1 LPSFSLWPEQIRNN
15 DKKDEKMTEEIYPM
29 PSFPI
34 LVVSDLE
41 VSSKFY
47 QEALGFRHIFSM
59 PGLGGK
65 PALVHLRWLKYADL
79 LISLPRDGREIPE
92 PRGAG
97 VSLSFQMLERF
108 EGSVDALAER
118 AKANGADILSG
129 PLDQPWNVRE
139 LTILDP
145 DGYRLVFTAPLNTN
159 LSFDEMIGN
168 VVDGGKS

>member
-1 LPSFSLWPEQIRNN
+1 MP
-15 DKKDEKMTEEIYPM
+15 EEIYPM
-29 PSFPI
+29 PSFPTLI
-34 LVVSDLE
+34 VKDLDT
-41 VSSKFY
+41 SSMFY

-59 PGLGGK
+59 PGPGGK
-65 PALVHLRWLKYADL
+65 PVLVHLRWLKYADL

-97 VSLSFQMLERF
+97 VSLNFQMLERF
-108 EGSVDALAER
+108 NGSIDALVER
-118 AKANGADILSG
+118 AKARGANILSG

-145 DGYRLVFTAPLNTN
+145 DGYLLVFTAPLNTD

-168 VVDGGKS
+168 VVSGGKS